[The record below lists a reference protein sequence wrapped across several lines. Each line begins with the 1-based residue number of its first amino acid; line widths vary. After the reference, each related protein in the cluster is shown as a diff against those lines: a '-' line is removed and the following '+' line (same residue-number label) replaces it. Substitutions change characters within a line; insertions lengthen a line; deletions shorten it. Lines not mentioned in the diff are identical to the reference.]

1 MQVPAYLAETLFQN
15 REQEPTTHRF
25 RSPGNATPRSVPQ
38 KSHEQAPHSED
49 PREIIGDAQ
58 VSGQEGIVLV

>member
-1 MQVPAYLAETLFQN
+1 MYPAASGAAFVT
-15 REQEPTTHRF
+15 RHA
-25 RSPGNATPRSVPQ
+25 NAPQ

-58 VSGQEGIVLV
+58 DSGQEGIVLV